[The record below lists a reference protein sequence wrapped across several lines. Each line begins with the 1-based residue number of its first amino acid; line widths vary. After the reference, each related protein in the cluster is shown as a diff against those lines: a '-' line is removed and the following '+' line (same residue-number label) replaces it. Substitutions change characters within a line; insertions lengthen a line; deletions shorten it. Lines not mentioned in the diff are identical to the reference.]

1 MISAHPLQEPSL
13 QLQTVPR
20 YFVICLVAMLI
31 TLLPATPVTADT
43 NSAMPDADY
52 TPEQVVSIIVQS
64 LQSNDAAT
72 DAGIATVYRF
82 ASPANRAST
91 GPLARFSQMI
101 KRGYPDML
109 NHVRARYTP
118 IEVRDG
124 MALQAVWLSTP
135 SGQENGYAFQLSR
148 QSGGEFDGMW
158 MTDAVIPLGPGARS
172 GIRI

>member
-1 MISAHPLQEPSL
+1 MISEHPLQEPLSR
-13 QLQTVPR
+13 LQTVPR
-20 YFVICLVAMLI
+20 YLVICLLSILI
-31 TLLPATPVTADT
+31 TLIPATLVTADT
-43 NSAMPDADY
+43 NNPVPDADLA
-52 TPEQVVSIIVQS
+52 PAQVVSIIVQS
-64 LQSNDAAT
+64 LQSNDSAT

-82 ASPANRAST
+82 ASPGNRAST
-91 GPLARFSQMI
+91 GPLARFSEMI

-118 IEVRDG
+118 IEVRDD

-135 SGQENGYAFQLSR
+135 SGLENGYAFQLSR